1 MNDFTTENEE
11 KIIEQYIENES
22 ESEIEGNLKEKI
34 DILKLLEEGKTIQIM
49 PKGFSMHPLLV
60 PGRDSAILRPVR
72 DEDVRRGQVLLFR
85 GKGEL
90 LTLHRVWKVTKKGVY
105 FVGDNQVRIEGPI
118 PREKIYATMC
128 GYVRKGK
135 EHDTKEFFYTCIT
148 GIWLFLRPVRFWI
161 SKPIAKLRGHI

>member
-1 MNDFTTENEE
+1 MDDITT
-11 KIIEQYIENES
+11 
-22 ESEIEGNLKEKI
+22 EIEGKNVEQNIRNESKSIIEKNSKEKI
-34 DILKLLEEGKTIQIM
+34 DLLKLLEEGETVQIM
-49 PKGFSMHPLLV
+49 PRGYSMHPLLV

-85 GKGEL
+85 GKGDL

-148 GIWLFLRPVRFWI
+148 GIWLFLRPVRFLI

>member
-11 KIIEQYIENES
+11 KIIEQNIRNES
-22 ESEIEGNLKEKI
+22 ESIIEKNSKEKI

-90 LTLHRVWKVTKKGVY
+90 LTLHRVWKANEKGVY
-105 FVGDNQVRIEGPI
+105 FVGDNQVQVEGPI
-118 PREKIYATMC
+118 PRKKIYATMC

-135 EHDTKEFFYTCIT
+135 EHDTKELFYTCIT
-148 GIWLFLRPVRFWI
+148 GIWLFLRPIRFWI